1 MSKFTSYEEEIK
13 KVLSVA
19 DDKDRNRWALK
30 NSLQDEIL
38 GNWVKQGC
46 KSLTVVKMTMFDLY
60 LLKSNEYL
68 LADGKNASMYNMQ
81 IVKIDVNNGVA
92 VINTASVIR
101 RMNSRQFMA
110 ICNKNDL
117 QTAVPTEILD
127 REKEVETVRQEELQE
142 LNAYLAEHGIKT
154 RIEI

>member
-1 MSKFTSYEEEIK
+1 MGKFTSYEDELK
-13 KVLSVA
+13 TVLSVV

-38 GNWVKQGC
+38 VNWVKQGC
-46 KSLTVVKMTMFDLY
+46 KSLTVVKMTVFDLY

-68 LADGKNASMYNMQ
+68 LADGKNSSMYNLQ
-81 IVKIDVNNGVA
+81 IIKIDVNNCVA
-92 VINTASVIR
+92 VINTASVIKR
-101 RMNSRQFMA
+101 INSRQFMA
-110 ICNKNDL
+110 ICTKNEL
-117 QTAVPTEILD
+117 QVAVPTEILD
-127 REKEVETVRQEELQE
+127 RERETETVRQEELQE

>member
-1 MSKFTSYEEEIK
+1 MSKFTNYDEDIK

-38 GNWVKQGC
+38 ANWVKQGC
-46 KSLTVVKMTMFDLY
+46 KSLTVVKMTVFDLY

-68 LADGKNASMYNMQ
+68 LADGKNSSMYNLQ
-81 IVKIDVNNGVA
+81 VIKIDVNNCVA
-92 VINTASVIR
+92 VINTASVIKR
-101 RMNSRQFMA
+101 INSRQFTA
-110 ICNKNDL
+110 ICNKHDL
-117 QTAVPTEILD
+117 QVAVPTEILD